1 MISYQEAIHF
11 LNTIKFSYGPR
22 AHDEIVE
29 ILKKLTPE
37 TIVKLNLTAMLY
49 YIHKELFR
57 SNANMTVTFG
67 KFLPEGY
74 RVTFLNDRMYV
85 ITPVL
90 QYWIGLNSGQAFI
103 LDDKKANELKGELE
117 MQDLVELQGNM
128 SL

>member
-37 TIVKLNLTAMLY
+37 TIVKLDLTAMLY